1 MKDRVSE
8 SGVIEDRELAEYYS
22 LMAKRHMRIPCQRV
36 LSRIK
41 AKGIE
46 KGKALDVGTGPGIFP
61 IFLSKALPNVQFK
74 AIDLSPVMVEIS
86 RKNAIEAGLRDGI
99 DTFDRAKPRFLNR
112 GNGSTSLSTGS
123 RPRVYRRGS
132 PSRAES
138 REKRRSVSTLSIPR
152 VPVLNEVEGSDRGV
166 EWVDFQVGSAYS
178 LPCEDHSLDL
188 LLCIN
193 TLHHLDKPVAFFNEV
208 ARALKEGGGFVI
220 VDFHRDSSPFLIWGF
235 NVLWKLFFKSH
246 PKAKEG
252 FLESIRSSYTLEECR
267 NFLKESAL
275 KNWTLSTRTVEMW
288 IESTPAQ
295 NSG

>member
-1 MKDRVSE
+1 
-8 SGVIEDRELAEYYS
+8 
-22 LMAKRHMRIPCQRV
+22 
-36 LSRIK
+36 
-41 AKGIE
+41 
-46 KGKALDVGTGPGIFP
+46 
-61 IFLSKALPNVQFK
+61 
-74 AIDLSPVMVEIS
+74 
-86 RKNAIEAGLRDGI
+86 
-99 DTFDRAKPRFLNR
+99 
-112 GNGSTSLSTGS
+112 
-123 RPRVYRRGS
+123 
-132 PSRAES
+132 
-138 REKRRSVSTLSIPR
+138 
-152 VPVLNEVEGSDRGV
+152 
-166 EWVDFQVGSAYS
+166 VGSAYS

-193 TLHHLDKPVAFFNEV
+193 TLHHLDQPVTFFNEV

-235 NVLWKLFFKSH
+235 NALWKLFFKSH